1 MVLDKLL
8 TPEMETIIL
17 TKIFQNV
24 DVAECKNQSHTAV
37 KAVLT
42 LNLVS
47 IALLIH
53 LIVAITLTLTKLDLT
68 VKIIADRSLNINRL

>member
-1 MVLDKLL
+1 MVLDKRL

-17 TKIFQNV
+17 TKIFQNI
-24 DVAECKNQSHTAV
+24 DAAKCKNQSHTVV
-37 KAVLT
+37 KAVLI

-53 LIVAITLTLTKLDLT
+53 LIVAITLTIIKLDLT
-68 VKIIADRSLNINRL
+68 VKIIVDRRLNINRL